1 MTFASPDD
9 QIPKHRLKEA
19 FLPIPGKKSFSPSFN
34 YLFKI
39 PLYLTYTTQPK
50 KPAECAFQRNPENER
65 KKKAAA
71 KDSEVHLSKKRERER
86 IKLGRR
92 IKPVK
97 KQLRGKVGENKNK

>member
-65 KKKAAA
+65 KKKAAVE
-71 KDSEVHLSKKRERER
+71 DSEVHLSKKKRERENK
-86 IKLGRR
+86 IGRGNKAR
-92 IKPVK
+92 EK
-97 KQLRGKVGENKNK
+97 KS